1 MAGVPHLTAR
11 QPVKREDCIFERV
24 GKDMIRPLLSLE
36 RLSFLEPEGKV
47 SYRYGQDG
55 AERETMDYLEFVARV
70 VSHIPDKGQVTVRYY
85 GLYAN
90 AHRGKVRKASVSP
103 LVLRM
108 AEEEEKRVPSKG
120 WAEIIRKV
128 YEIDPMVCP
137 ECGGTMKVVAFITNY
152 PAVDRIIDHLKLRFV
167 AEKPPP
173 SHVFE
178 QVALMAAEEP
188 AEYFS

>member
-1 MAGVPHLTAR
+1 
-11 QPVKREDCIFERV
+11 
-24 GKDMIRPLLSLE
+24 
-36 RLSFLEPEGKV
+36 
-47 SYRYGQDG
+47 
-55 AERETMDYLEFVARV
+55 
-70 VSHIPDKGQVTVRYY
+70 
-85 GLYAN
+85 
-90 AHRGKVRKASVSP
+90 
-103 LVLRM
+103 M

-120 WAEIIRKV
+120 WAEMIRKV

-178 QVALMAAEEP
+178 QVALMAAEKP